1 MRKKLLVSG
10 LIAMALGVSFVAMLL
25 NGCEEKKSVASATN
39 HEATESFSL
48 TFPPGT
54 AFNES
59 DSEIDFKLPEGF
71 FLSISEKGS
80 SNTLFVNG
88 SGSVKCTCSSGTGQ
102 CWPSKIDKPVSCN
115 TDITKPCTKCEMTV
129 TVNASPFPV
138 HEYDFSIELGD
149 VDDASILQTVS
160 DKMGKAMMAMSLAY
174 ASESAVYPINSYTR
188 MTKMPWVT
196 SEILNK
202 PNVKSI
208 FAEIEESYF
217 QDTNIPP
224 ADGVIPSGYRL
235 CPFSIEN
242 HLGLI
247 LLPEALVRA
256 DDIPFLPLAPGAT
269 YSCSGCNGS
278 CVLKSK
284 GVLKHK
290 VYYCEGCNSDCEL
303 SWTD

>member
-1 MRKKLLVSG
+1 MRKQLLVPG
-10 LIAMALGVSFVAMLL
+10 LIALAMGVSFVAMFLK
-25 NGCEEKKSVASATN
+25 GCEEKKSVASATN
-39 HEATESFSL
+39 HEVTESFSL

-54 AFNES
+54 AFKES

-71 FLSISEKGS
+71 FLRISEKGS
-80 SNTLFVNG
+80 SNTLLVNG

-102 CWPSKIDKPVSCN
+102 CWPSKIDKTVSCN

-129 TVNASPFPV
+129 TANASPFPV

-149 VDDASILQTVS
+149 ADDASLLQTAS

-196 SEILNK
+196 PEILDK

-208 FAEIEESYF
+208 LTEIEESYL
-217 QDTNIPP
+217 QDGNALP

-242 HLGLI
+242 HLGLV
-247 LLPEALVRA
+247 LLLEALVRA
-256 DDIPFLPLAPGAT
+256 DDIPFLPLAPGTT

-284 GVLKHK
+284 GVLKYK
-290 VYYCEGCNSDCEL
+290 VYYCDGCNSDCEL